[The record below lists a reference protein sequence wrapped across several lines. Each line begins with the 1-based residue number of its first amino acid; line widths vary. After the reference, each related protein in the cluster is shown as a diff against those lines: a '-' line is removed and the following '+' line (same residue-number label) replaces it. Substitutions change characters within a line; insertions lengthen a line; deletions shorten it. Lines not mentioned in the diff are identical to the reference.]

1 MTEPKPNILII
12 QADQLAAPALSCY
25 GHEVTKTPNID
36 SLAEDGVIFD
46 NAYCNNPLCAPSRF
60 SMMSGQHASKIG
72 AYDNGAEF
80 PADIPT
86 FAHYLRANGYR
97 TTLCGKMH
105 FVGADQLHGFEERL
119 TTDIYPADHG
129 WAPDWTR
136 PKHRFDWWYHNMDSV
151 YQAGPCERTN
161 QIDFDDEVG
170 FLAERHI
177 YDLARGKDKRPF
189 CVTVS
194 FTDPHDP
201 YACPK
206 EYWDRYNHEDID
218 LPGVGHIDYEQCDP
232 HSQRLRHA
240 CKMDRQVI
248 DEHFIRNARHAYYGQ
263 ISYIDDKIG
272 RILNAL
278 EHSGLRENTVII
290 FTADHGD
297 MLGERGLW
305 YKMSF
310 HEWSARVP
318 FIVSNKEFFQSG
330 RITTPVSLVDLL
342 PTLLELTSDPHIQA
356 PADRLD
362 GNSLM
367 PLLRGET
374 KDFNRPVIS
383 EYLGEGAVAPM
394 IMVRQGRYK
403 YIHCPADPPLLFD
416 LEADPDELENLAR
429 ESGHYDLCLEF
440 ENIVSEHQDLEAL
453 NKDILDSQKKRRLV
467 FRAHMSG
474 KHTSWDFQP
483 IQDASRKYMRNHLD
497 LNDVERC
504 ARMTSKT

>member
-1 MTEPKPNILII
+1 MRGEQPNILII

-25 GHEVTKTPNID
+25 GNPVTKTPHLD
-36 SLAEDGVIFD
+36 ALVEDGVVFD

-60 SMMSGQHASKIG
+60 SMMAGQHSSAIG

-86 FAHYLRANGYR
+86 FAHYLRAGGYR

-119 TTDIYPADHG
+119 TTDVYPADHG
-129 WAPDWTR
+129 WAPDWQR
-136 PKHRFDWWYHNMDSV
+136 PEHRFDWWYHNMDSV
-151 YQAGPCERTN
+151 YEAGPCERTN

-170 FLAERHI
+170 FRAQRHI
-177 YDLARGKDKRPF
+177 YDLARDSDERPF
-189 CVTVS
+189 CLTVS

-206 EYWDRYNHEDID
+206 EFWDLYEDEEIN
-218 LPGVGHIDYEQCDP
+218 LPHVEHIPYEQCDP

-240 CKMDRQVI
+240 YKMGQGEIAPED
-248 DEHFIRNARHAYYGQ
+248 IRNARRAYYGQ
-263 ISYIDDKIG
+263 ISYVDAKIG
-272 RILNAL
+272 RIMKAL
-278 EHSGLRENTVII
+278 EDCGLRENTIVV

-318 FIVSNKEFFQSG
+318 FIVSAPQRFQPG
-330 RITTPVSLVDLL
+330 RVTTPVSLVDLL
-342 PTLLELTSDPHIQA
+342 PTLLDLSGDPHLEA

-362 GNSLM
+362 GQSLV
-367 PLLRGET
+367 PLLQGEVASL
-374 KDFNRPVIS
+374 DRPVIS

-394 IMVRQGRYK
+394 VMVRWGRYK
-403 YIHCPADPPLLFD
+403 YIACPADPPLLFD
-416 LEADPDELENLAR
+416 LQEDPDELANLAGR
-429 ESGHYDLCLEF
+429 PEMQDIEVQLDQ
-440 ENIVSEHQDLEAL
+440 VVRKHQDLNQLHEAVVA
-453 NKDILDSQKKRRLV
+453 SQQRRRLV
-467 FRAHMSG
+467 FVAHMTG
-474 KHTSWDFQP
+474 THTPWDFQP
-483 IQDASRKYMRNHLD
+483 VFDATNRYMRNHLD
-497 LNDVERC
+497 LNDVEGR
-504 ARMTSKT
+504 ARIEST